1 MTTYTAIADTEIDA
15 ESPLTEELMTR
26 VRDNPIALAEG
37 ATGAPRIWG
46 SAIARPQDMPTLT
59 VTAADTVSVYFNCDY
74 TAGTTSTTNND
85 NPHTVVAATW
95 VLRSVTGT
103 VRVSATQT
111 TDDSGNNVSASA
123 WKNGVQQGATQT
135 TSSTSGLAVTF
146 DVSAVPG
153 DTIQLR
159 HAVVF
164 GTSPVSQLTNVDL
177 KASDG
182 YVQRVPYVANSGF
195 STE

>member
-15 ESPLTEELMTR
+15 ESPLTEEVMTR

-59 VTAADTVSVYFNCDY
+59 VTAANTVSCAANCDF

-95 VLRSVTGT
+95 VLQSVTGT
-103 VRVSATQT
+103 VRVSATLT
-111 TDDSGNNVSASA
+111 SVGGGSNTVRASA
-123 WKNGVQQGATQT
+123 WKNGVQQGANQDTN
-135 TSSTSGLAVTF
+135 STSGVSVTF

-153 DTIQLR
+153 DTVQIR
-159 HAVVF
+159 HAASI
-164 GTSPVSQLTNVDL
+164 GASELTGIDL
-177 KASDG
+177 LASDG
-182 YVQRVPYVANSGF
+182 YVQRLPYVAYSGLL
-195 STE
+195 TE